1 MRVFQMISFLIQM
14 HFLMHFYNSCEERDE
29 NTMLRY
35 VHTNLIARDCQKLI
49 SFYKKVFHC
58 RSIGETLYKM
68 GESEDLQPQY
78 PVEISADGKIDGRFV
93 FWNRSLNHKNGST
106 IIKDA
111 K

>member
-1 MRVFQMISFLIQM
+1 
-14 HFLMHFYNSCEERDE
+14 
-29 NTMLRY
+29 MLRY

-49 SFYKKVFHC
+49 SFYKKVFHF

-106 IIKDA
+106 TIKDA